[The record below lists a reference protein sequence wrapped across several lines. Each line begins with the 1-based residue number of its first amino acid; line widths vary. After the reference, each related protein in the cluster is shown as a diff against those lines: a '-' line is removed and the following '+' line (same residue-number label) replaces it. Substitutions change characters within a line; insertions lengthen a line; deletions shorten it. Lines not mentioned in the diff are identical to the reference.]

1 MAEPRVGPNAILQT
15 MEALT
20 ELGGMDLT
28 RRVFS
33 AAGLLPLLEA
43 PPSEM
48 VPEVWA
54 SDLHRTITTEL
65 PAVEAA
71 RVAADGGHRTGFY
84 ILENR
89 IPAVARTLLQLLP
102 GSVAGSILLRAIERH
117 AWTFAGSAEVAIE
130 IGTPMYFFIYDNP
143 LAIPGCP
150 WHCAVFETLF
160 RRLVSPHTRVAHTC
174 CCANGAD
181 ACVFEIDIRRGA

>member
-143 LAIPGCP
+143 WPSP
-150 WHCAVFETLF
+150 AVLGIARFSKPCSAGWSA
-160 RRLVSPHTRVAHTC
+160 RIRAWRIRVVARTVRMR
-174 CCANGAD
+174 
-181 ACVFEIDIRRGA
+181 ACLK